1 MSDGVVRW
9 FDEDKGYG
17 FITGQD
23 GSNIF
28 VHYSNILMNGF
39 KELKEGEKV
48 RYDVDISGK
57 GKSAINVYRI
67 DD

>member
-39 KELKEGEKV
+39 KYLKEGEEV